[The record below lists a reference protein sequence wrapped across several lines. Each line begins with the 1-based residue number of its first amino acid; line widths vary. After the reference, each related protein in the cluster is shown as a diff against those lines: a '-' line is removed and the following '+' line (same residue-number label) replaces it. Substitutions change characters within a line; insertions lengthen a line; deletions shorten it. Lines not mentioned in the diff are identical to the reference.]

1 MKPAIALVLLLLIAS
16 TFSATT
22 QDRDFIS
29 GLDTVSCDGW
39 IANKRIGP
47 GSAQFSQYR
56 TFTTWLLGFTAGARY
71 KDPQLGEV
79 DKLGTVRTLA
89 HP

>member
-39 IANKRIGP
+39 IANKRIDP
-47 GSAQFSQYR
+47 AEAVRLMDEYCTERPSTLVTVA
-56 TFTTWLLGFTAGARY
+56 AGAV
-71 KDPQLGEV
+71 V